1 MLSKFYSL
9 DECYEKDKV
18 YDHLEELQK
27 NEMIIFEIVD
37 TDLIKIKDI
46 GLSEKDTKDLLNF
59 FNEKD
64 VIDYSDFDG
73 DEDDNDDG
81 FYDDDDYFS
90 NDDFY

>member
-9 DECYEKDKV
+9 DECYQKDKV

-27 NEMIIFEIVD
+27 NEMILFEIVD

-46 GLSEKDTKDLLNF
+46 GLSEKDTKDLLHF
-59 FNEKD
+59 FDDKD

-73 DEDDNDDG
+73 DDDDNDDG
-81 FYDDDDYFS
+81 FFDDEDYFS

>member
-9 DECYEKDKV
+9 DECYEKNNVFD
-18 YDHLEELQK
+18 YLENLQN

-37 TDLIKIKDI
+37 SDLVKIKDI

-59 FNEKD
+59 FDDKD
-64 VIDYSDFDG
+64 VLEYSDFDDD
-73 DEDDNDDG
+73 DEFED
-81 FYDDDDYFS
+81 FDDDDFYS

>member
-9 DECYEKDKV
+9 DECYQKEKV

-27 NEMIIFEIVD
+27 NEMILFELVD

-59 FNEKD
+59 FDDKD

-73 DEDDNDDG
+73 DDDNDDG
-81 FYDDDDYFS
+81 FYDDDDYFP

>member
-9 DECYEKDKV
+9 DECYEKNKV
-18 YDHLEELQK
+18 FDYLENLQN

-37 TDLIKIKDI
+37 SDLVKIKDI

-59 FNEKD
+59 FDDKD
-64 VIDYSDFDG
+64 VLEYSDFDDD
-73 DEDDNDDG
+73 DEFDE
-81 FYDDDDYFS
+81 FDDDDFYS

>member
-9 DECYEKDKV
+9 DECYEKDRV
-18 YDHLEELQK
+18 YDHLEELQR

-64 VIDYSDFDG
+64 VIDYVDFDG
-73 DEDDNDDG
+73 DQDDNDDG

-90 NDDFY
+90 ENDFY

>member
-18 YDHLEELQK
+18 YDYLENLQ
-27 NEMIIFEIVD
+27 NNEIILFEMID

-46 GLSEKDTKDLLNF
+46 GLSEKDMKDLLSF
-59 FNEKD
+59 FDEKY
-64 VIDYSDFDG
+64 VIDYTDYDESDDEDSNLYD
-73 DEDDNDDG
+73 DEDD
-81 FYDDDDYFS
+81 YYS